1 MRFAIYTLG
10 CKVNHYDSQRIR
22 EGLLAAGHTEQ
33 SFTEPGADRYIINT
47 CTVTHRA
54 DAEGRRLVRRALRLG
69 GRVVVTG
76 CLVTVYPE
84 SIRAISPDV
93 EVVRPDHLTEV
104 LGVEL
109 PRFISGFGSQSRAY
123 IMVQQGCDRYCTYC
137 IVPLA
142 RGGPVSRPWQ
152 DVVTE
157 ARILHGKGFREVVLT
172 GINIGLYEGGFS
184 RLVQKVLSHTDM
196 RRIRISS
203 IEPWTVE
210 DGLIDLVANEPRIC
224 RHLHLPLQH
233 GSDGV
238 LRAMGR
244 PYSAGHVRSLMRRI
258 REVSPGTA
266 VGADVIVGFP
276 GEDDQAFAESHA
288 IIEDLGFTYLH
299 VFPFSTRPGT
309 AAANL
314 PGRPDDEVISRRA
327 AALRAL
333 SRKSREAFAASRIG
347 AEEEVLITQS
357 CDGRVRGLSSS
368 YIVVDAPGR
377 AVQGDIVRVRM
388 IDLEGQTLQGEFS
401 G

>member
-1 MRFAIYTLG
+1 
-10 CKVNHYDSQRIR
+10 
-22 EGLLAAGHTEQ
+22 
-33 SFTEPGADRYIINT
+33 
-47 CTVTHRA
+47 
-54 DAEGRRLVRRALRLG
+54 
-69 GRVVVTG
+69 
-76 CLVTVYPE
+76 
-84 SIRAISPDV
+84 
-93 EVVRPDHLTEV
+93 
-104 LGVEL
+104 
-109 PRFISGFGSQSRAY
+109 
-123 IMVQQGCDRYCTYC
+123 
-137 IVPLA
+137 LA

-196 RRIRISS
+196 PRIRISS